1 MATNLHV
8 LSSTVRLAAGL
19 LLSGL
24 AVHAAAAGAMA
35 AGAGDDGSRSAERT
49 QMVRTIAAH
58 AAQTADETGV
68 AEIDPRIM
76 EVMGDVPRHQF
87 VAAALAEF
95 AYADMP
101 LPVSPEQ
108 SIAQPYLVALMTHLA
123 RIAPDDTVFE
133 TGTGAGYHA
142 AVLSKLARRVVSVE
156 VVAPLALEASAR
168 LKRLGYDNVEVIA
181 SDGYYGAPRR
191 APFDAIIVKEAVDH
205 VPPVLLRQLKP
216 GGRMVLPLGPRDGP
230 QFLTVIERTPEGG
243 VRETRTLPVRFTP
256 LQGGE
261 RI

>member
-1 MATNLHV
+1 MKTVRHV
-8 LSSTVRLAAGL
+8 LRWLFRMARRLAAA
-19 LLSGL
+19 
-24 AVHAAAAGAMA
+24 AVILCAVAAATSAER
-35 AGAGDDGSRSAERT
+35 AGDDGDRVSERID
-49 QMVRTIAAH
+49 MLRTIGAH
-58 AAQTADETGV
+58 TAIAADETGV
-68 AEIDPRIM
+68 SEIDPRVM
-76 EVMGDVPRHQF
+76 EVMGEVPRHLF
-87 VAAALAEF
+87 VPEALTDF
-95 AYADMP
+95 AYADTP
-101 LPVSPEQ
+101 LPVSDEQ

-123 RIAPDDTVFE
+123 RIAPDDVVFE

-156 VVAPLALEASAR
+156 VLAPLALAASAR

-181 SDGYYGAPRR
+181 SDGYYGAPRQ
-191 APFDAIIVKEAVDH
+191 APFDAIIIKEAVDH

-230 QFLTVIERTPEGG
+230 QFLTLIEKTASGELRRRR
-243 VRETRTLPVRFTP
+243 VLSVRFTP